1 MSGSVAGAIAAEF
14 VFPTEHDLNQFAKK
28 FACDLPPPLVIW
40 LEGDLGAGKTTFARG
55 LIHALGYAGRV
66 KSPTFG
72 LLEHYQLDAL
82 QVLHLDLYRIADP
95 GELEYLGIDD
105 LLDAQTILLIEWP
118 DKGGSWVP
126 MPDFICRFTYAGAG
140 RGLCLIACT
149 ARAIAFATTWL
160 NT

>member
-1 MSGSVAGAIAAEF
+1 MSGSVAGAATGDF
-14 VFPTEHDLNQFAKK
+14 VFPTEHDLDQFAKK
-28 FACDLPPPLVIW
+28 FACDLPSPLVIW

-66 KSPTFG
+66 KSPTYG

-82 QVLHLDLYRIADP
+82 QVLHMDLYRIGDP
-95 GELEYLGIDD
+95 GELEFLGVED

-118 DKGGSWVP
+118 AKGGSWVP
-126 MPDFICRFTYAGAG
+126 RPDFIFQFTYAGPG
-140 RGLCLIACT
+140 RGLYLSACT
-149 ARAIAFATTWL
+149 PPAKSFTTGWL